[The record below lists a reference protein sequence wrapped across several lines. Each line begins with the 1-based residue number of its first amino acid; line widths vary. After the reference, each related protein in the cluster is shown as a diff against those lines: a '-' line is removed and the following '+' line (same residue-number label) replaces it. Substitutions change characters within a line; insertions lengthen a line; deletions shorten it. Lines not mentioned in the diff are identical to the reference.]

1 MPPASPAKT
10 VRQSVLRKRKQKKR
24 GSTSRRSKR
33 SYKGTTM
40 QRTSGVPLAFQ
51 EFNRVKKE
59 AEFRGV
65 DSFKWNGNTYERHEW
80 TNGVPVWKRA

>member
-10 VRQSVLRKRKQKKR
+10 VRQSVLRRRKQKKR